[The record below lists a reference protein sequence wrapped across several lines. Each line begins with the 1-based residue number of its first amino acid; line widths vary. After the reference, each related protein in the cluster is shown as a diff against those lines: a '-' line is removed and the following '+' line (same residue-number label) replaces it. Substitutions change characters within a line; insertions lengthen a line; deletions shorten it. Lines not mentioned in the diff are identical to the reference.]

1 MLSDAFMQTKKVR
14 KSIIISF
21 FFNFIIV
28 NLRLN
33 KVKMIKASV
42 GICIGASS
50 ISIVQA
56 QQNAES
62 IQITNVR
69 TVSHEGNPR
78 KILEEFFVQ
87 NDLSGKSVVVTGRK
101 FRNLVNTVSISEP
114 EAIEETLSYIKL
126 SEKYN
131 AIASLGGE
139 NFIIYCINDSGG
151 IDNVLSGNKCA
162 SGTGEFFLQ
171 QIRRMNLSLEEALKL
186 ANDEK
191 YYVVSGRCSVFCKSD
206 CTHALN
212 KGIDKGL
219 VVSGLCKMI
228 ADKTI
233 ELLAKQ
239 RSGKILLIGGVSQ
252 NKTVTRFIKDK
263 YPDSL
268 VLNESSYFEALG
280 AAIKGLKIE
289 CTFSS
294 ENIFRNNKHTFST
307 LLPLKKA
314 DGKVIF
320 KTLNKAEPLP
330 EDECIL
336 GLDVGST
343 TTKAVII
350 RRHDNALIA
359 GIYLRTNGNPVQASV
374 NCYKALLE
382 QLKVPVKIT
391 GLGTTGSGRHISALH
406 AMTRGV
412 VNEIIAHAVAAAHFD
427 KDVDTIF
434 EIGGQDAKYTHL
446 TNGIASDYSMN
457 EACSAG
463 TGSFLE
469 ESAKET
475 LNINYTDIAEI
486 ALTAESPLNFN
497 DQCAAFISSD
507 IKTASHEGAHREDIV
522 AGLVYSVCM
531 NYVNRVKGNRPSGRK
546 IFMQGGVC
554 YNRAVPYAM
563 SNLVNKE
570 IIVPPEP
577 GLMGAFGVALEI
589 KNRINLGFLEK
600 GKFELGE
607 LVNRKFEHVKD
618 FICAGGSD
626 HCDRKCNIAVIKI
639 DDRKYP
645 FGGACSK
652 YYNERSNENSEP
664 AKNNYV
670 KLRQNLVFNS
680 LEIAENPVEKHDET
694 QGSIHFDGRKSIGI
708 IKSFQ
713 VNTLYPFYK
722 RFFTLLGF
730 DVLLSDKADHGGMD
744 KMSSSFCYPVEIAYG
759 MFHNLLKKN
768 PDYIFSPHITE
779 MDYNDGHKYKRLCVF
794 VQGESY
800 YLRSAYSDEK
810 IPPVISPILNFKD
823 KKANVRKVFRE
834 IAVQLGKL
842 PSLGETAFDEAW
854 EEFSLIQEKFKLLGR
869 KALAELESDKSK
881 FGVVLF
887 GRPYNAFAAEA
898 NLNIPHKFAS
908 RNIIVIPH
916 DFLPNEN
923 YHSYD
928 NMYWYSGQQILRSAR
943 FTKEHEQLF
952 GVYITNFS
960 CGPDSFLLS
969 YFRNIMGSKPS
980 LTLELDSHSAD
991 VGVDTRIDAAL
1002 DIIRNYIEL
1011 NKQGMIAETP
1021 EGIPPLAIISK
1032 NKKTLIV
1039 DNENREHELTSPKI
1053 EIVIPSMGN
1062 FSTEAFSAICR
1073 SAGMNSRSLPV
1084 PTSET
1089 LKLGRGN
1096 TTCKECLPFILTT
1109 GSLVEYCRNKDNNGN
1124 GQVIK
1129 NSADNRKNG
1138 KKVLFFMPHG
1148 YGPCRQGQYYISLK
1162 DIISNLKLKDIGIL
1176 SMDDEASFED
1186 LGTDFFIKG
1195 WLAITIAD
1203 VIHDIESVIH
1213 TLAADKLSALQ
1224 ILNEEWK
1231 KILFSLENES
1241 RKGIFRQLKE
1251 AAMEIAA
1258 IKLKMPVEDAKV
1270 ISLIGEI
1277 YVRREEFSRGELVQT
1292 LIANGF
1298 VVRTAPIS
1306 EYVYYSNYLI
1316 KKGIVEGNDFKSRLQ
1331 ITIKDKYQRYYE
1343 RKIKNIFSVTGLYN
1357 TEMVEI
1363 EKTVDY
1369 AKELISE
1376 KLVGETILTTGL
1388 ALRDIL
1394 DNACGVISIG
1404 PFNCMP
1410 SRLSEAILNKEMTLE
1425 GKYRNGNLKRNGYP
1439 EEISS
1444 LPFLYIETDGN
1455 PFPQITQSRLEIFM
1469 MQAEKLHR
1477 AIAIHKQ
1484 V

>member
-1 MLSDAFMQTKKVR
+1 
-14 KSIIISF
+14 
-21 FFNFIIV
+21 
-28 NLRLN
+28 
-33 KVKMIKASV
+33 MIKASV

-56 QQNAES
+56 EKRAGS
-62 IQITNVR
+62 IHITNVR
-69 TVSHEGNPR
+69 TVPHEGNPGQV
-78 KILEEFFVQ
+78 LEDYFVQ
-87 NDLSGKSVVVTGRK
+87 NDLTDISVVVTGRK
-101 FRNLVNTVSISEP
+101 FRNLINAASIPEP
-114 EAIEETLSYIKL
+114 EAIEESLAYLKL
-126 SEKYN
+126 HGKYN

-139 NFIIYCINDSGG
+139 NFIVYCINNSGG
-151 IDNVLSGNKCA
+151 IDKVLSGNKCA

-171 QIRRMNLSLEEALKL
+171 QIRRMNISLEDALRF
-186 ANDEK
+186 ADEEK

-239 RSGKILLIGGVSQ
+239 ASNKILLIGGVSG
-252 NKTVTRFIKDK
+252 NKTVVRFIKEK
-263 YPDSL
+263 YPESA
-268 VLNESSYFEALG
+268 VLQESGYFESLG
-280 AAIKGLKIE
+280 AALKGLKE
-289 CTFSS
+289 EFSFSS
-294 ENIFRNNKHTFST
+294 DNIFRKNSGTFAS
-307 LLPLKKA
+307 LPPLKSA
-314 DGKVIF
+314 EGKVIF
-320 KTLNKAEPLP
+320 KSIKRAEPKSH
-330 EDECIL
+330 DECIL

-350 RRHDNALIA
+350 RVHDNALLA
-359 GIYLRTNGNPVQASV
+359 SVYLRTNGNPVQASV
-374 NCYKALLE
+374 NCYSSLNE
-382 QLKVPVKIT
+382 QLKVPVNIT

-406 AMTRGV
+406 AMTHGV

-446 TNGIASDYSMN
+446 TNGIASDYAMN

-475 LNINYTDIAEI
+475 LNIAYTDIADI
-486 ALTAESPLNFN
+486 ALTAKSPLNFN

-507 IKTASHEGAHREDIV
+507 IKTASHEGAQREDIV
-522 AGLVYSVCM
+522 AGLVYSICM
-531 NYVNRVKGNRPSGRK
+531 NYVNRVKGNRPVGRK

-577 GLMGAFGVALEI
+577 GLMGAFGAALEI
-589 KNRINLGFLEK
+589 KNRIDLGFIEK
-600 GKFELGE
+600 SNFSLGE
-607 LVNRKFEHVKD
+607 LVARKFDHVKD
-618 FICAGGSD
+618 FICAGGSE
-626 HCDRKCNIAVIKI
+626 HCDRKCKIAVIKVG
-639 DDRKYP
+639 DKKYP

-652 YYNERSNENSEP
+652 YYNERTNEKTEP

-670 KLRQNLVFNS
+670 KVRQDLVFN
-680 LEIAENPVEKHDET
+680 NPE
-694 QGSIHFDGRKSIGI
+694 QLPKSDSRSTIGI

-713 VNTLYPFYK
+713 VNSLYPFYHK
-722 RFFTLLGF
+722 FFTQLGF
-730 DVLLSDKADHGGMD
+730 NVVLSDKVDHEGMD

-759 MFHNLLKKN
+759 MFHNLLKKR
-768 PDYIFSPHITE
+768 PDYIFIPHITE

-794 VQGESY
+794 VQAESY
-800 YLRSAYSDEK
+800 YLKSAYSGES
-810 IPPVISPILNFKD
+810 IPPIISPILNFKD
-823 KKANVRKVFRE
+823 KKENVRKSFRD
-834 IAVQLGKL
+834 IAVQLGKRA
-842 PSLGETAFDEAW
+842 SDGEHAFDEAW
-854 EEFSLIQEKFKLLGR
+854 AGFAKIQEEFRSLGR

-881 FGVVLF
+881 FGIVLF
-887 GRPYNAFAAEA
+887 GRPYNAFASEA

-908 RNIIVIPH
+908 KNIIVIPH
-916 DFLPNEN
+916 DFLPNDN

-943 FTKEHEQLF
+943 FTKEHDQLF
-952 GVYITNFS
+952 GAYITNFS

-969 YFRNIMGSKPS
+969 YFRNIMGTKPS

-1002 DIIRNYIEL
+1002 DIIRNYLEL
-1011 NKQGMIAETP
+1011 KKQGLIAERSN
-1021 EGIPPLAIISK
+1021 GFAPLSIISK
-1032 NKKTLIV
+1032 NRKTLIV
-1039 DNENREHELTSPKI
+1039 DNAGKEHELTSPEI
-1053 EIVIPSMGN
+1053 EVIIPSMGN

-1073 SAGMNSRSLPV
+1073 SAGMNTRSLPV
-1084 PTSET
+1084 PTTET
-1089 LKLGRGN
+1089 LKHGRGN

-1109 GSLVEYCRNKDNNGN
+1109 GSLVEYCRNKHQNGN
-1124 GQVIK
+1124 SIAG
-1129 NSADNRKNG
+1129 SATIGKNG

-1186 LGTDFFIKG
+1186 LGTDFFLKG
-1195 WLAITIAD
+1195 WLAISIAD
-1203 VIHDIESVIH
+1203 VIHDIESVIQ
-1213 TLAADKLSALQ
+1213 TLAVNRTEALK
-1224 ILNEEWK
+1224 ILHEEWSR
-1231 KILFSLENES
+1231 ILFSLENEN

-1251 AAMEIAA
+1251 SAKDLASIE
-1258 IKLKMPVEDAKV
+1258 LKMPLEEAKV

-1277 YVRREEFSRGELVQT
+1277 YVRREEFSRGDLVQT
-1292 LIANGF
+1292 LVSNGF
-1298 VVRTAPIS
+1298 VVKTAPIS
-1306 EYVYYSNYLI
+1306 EYIYYSNYLI
-1316 KKGIVEGNDFKSRLQ
+1316 KKGIIDGSDYKSRMQ
-1331 ITIKDKYQRYYE
+1331 IAIKDKYQRYYE
-1343 RKIKNIFSVTGLYN
+1343 RKIKNIFADTGLFKP
-1357 TEMVEI
+1357 EMVEI
-1363 EKTVDY
+1363 EKTVNY

-1394 DNACGVISIG
+1394 DEACGVISIG

-1425 GKYRNGNLKRNGYP
+1425 GKYKYGKLKRNGYP
-1439 EEISS
+1439 DDVHS
-1444 LPFLYIETDGN
+1444 LPFLYIESDGN

-1469 MQAEKLHR
+1469 MQAEKLHK
-1477 AIAIHKQ
+1477 AMSLHKQ

>member
-1 MLSDAFMQTKKVR
+1 
-14 KSIIISF
+14 
-21 FFNFIIV
+21 
-28 NLRLN
+28 
-33 KVKMIKASV
+33 MIKASV

-50 ISIVQA
+50 ISIVRAGQDT
-56 QQNAES
+56 ES
-62 IQITNVR
+62 IHITDVK
-69 TVSHEGNPR
+69 TITHEGNPR
-78 KILEEFFVQ
+78 KVLEEYFTN
-87 NDLSGKSVVVTGRK
+87 NDLSGISVTVTGRK
-101 FRNLVNTVSISEP
+101 FRNLINAHSISEP
-114 EAIEETLSYIKL
+114 EAIEESLAYLKL
-126 SEKYN
+126 TGKYN

-139 NFIIYCINDSGG
+139 NFIIYCINNNGG
-151 IDNVLSGNKCA
+151 IDKVLSGNKCA

-171 QIRRMNLSLEEALKL
+171 QIRRMNINLDEALEL
-186 ANDEK
+186 ADKEK

-212 KGIDKGL
+212 KGIEKGL

-228 ADKTI
+228 AEKTN

-239 RSGKILLIGGVSQ
+239 SSGNILLIGGVSQ
-252 NKTVTRFIKDK
+252 NKTVARFIKEK
-263 YPDSL
+263 YPQSAIIE
-268 VLNESSYFEALG
+268 ESPYFEALG
-280 AAIKGLKIE
+280 AAIKGLKE
-289 CTFSS
+289 GYSFSSNNVFRDNEQTFSV
-294 ENIFRNNKHTFST
+294 
-307 LLPLKKA
+307 LAPLKQA
-314 DGKVIF
+314 EGKVIF
-320 KTLNKAEPLP
+320 KSLKKAEPIQG
-330 EDECIL
+330 DECIL

-350 RRHDNALIA
+350 RVHDNALVA
-359 GIYLRTNGNPVQASV
+359 SVYLRTNGNPVLASV
-374 NCYKALLE
+374 NCYKALNE
-382 QLKVPVKIT
+382 QLKVTVNII

-406 AMTRGV
+406 AMTHGV

-427 KDVDTIF
+427 KEVDTIF

-446 TNGIASDYSMN
+446 TNGIASDYAMN

-475 LNINYTDIAEI
+475 LNINYTDIADI
-486 ALTAESPLNFN
+486 ALKAEAPLNFN

-507 IKTASHEGAHREDIV
+507 IKTASHEGAKRDDIV
-522 AGLVYSVCM
+522 AGLVYSICM
-531 NYVNRVKGNRPSGRK
+531 NYVNRVKGNRPTGRK

-563 SNLVNKE
+563 SNLVDKE

-589 KNRINLGFLEK
+589 KNRIKLGFIEK
-600 GKFELGE
+600 GNYELSE
-607 LVNRKFEHVKD
+607 LVNRKFDHVKD
-618 FICAGGSD
+618 FICAGGSE
-626 HCDRKCNIAVIKI
+626 HCDRKCKIAIIRVGEK
-639 DDRKYP
+639 KYP

-652 YYNERSNENSEP
+652 YYNERSNDKIET
-664 AKNNYV
+664 AGKNYV
-670 KLRQNLVFNS
+670 KVRQEMVFNVPDNKEKFPARHKIFQNTS
-680 LEIAENPVEKHDET
+680 LSAGNK
-694 QGSIHFDGRKSIGI
+694 QSIGI

-713 VNTLYPFYK
+713 VNSLFPFYHK
-722 RFFTLLGF
+722 FFTLLGF
-730 DVLLSDKADHGGMD
+730 DVILSDKVDHEGMD

-768 PDYIFSPHITE
+768 PDYIFMPHITE

-800 YLRSAYSDEK
+800 YLRSAYSDK
-810 IPPVISPILNFKD
+810 KLPKVISPILNFKD
-823 KKANVRKVFRE
+823 KKENVSKAFSE
-834 IAVQLGKL
+834 IAVQLGRR
-842 PSLGETAFDEAW
+842 SGEGRYAFEEAW
-854 EEFSLIQEKFKLLGR
+854 TDFTDLQKKFKMLGK
-869 KALAELESDKSK
+869 KAIAEIESDRSK
-881 FGVVLF
+881 FGIVLF

-908 RNIIVIPH
+908 KNIVVIPH
-916 DFLPNEN
+916 DFLPNEK

-943 FTKEHEQLF
+943 FTKEHDQLF
-952 GVYITNFS
+952 GAYISNFS

-1002 DIIRNYIEL
+1002 DIIRNYIVL
-1011 NKQGMIAETP
+1011 KKQGLIRERPNGTA
-1021 EGIPPLAIISK
+1021 PLSIFSK
-1032 NKKTLIV
+1032 NKRTLIA
-1039 DNENREHELTSPKI
+1039 DSNGNEHELTSP
-1053 EIVIPSMGN
+1053 EVEVVIPSMGN
-1062 FSTEAFSAICR
+1062 FSTEAFSAVCR
-1073 SAGMNSRSLPV
+1073 SAGMNSRSLPI
-1084 PTSET
+1084 PTTET

-1109 GSLVEYCRNKDNNGN
+1109 GSLVEYCMKKQSNGN
-1124 GQVIK
+1124 
-1129 NSADNRKNG
+1129 DNTINGTASVQKNG

-1186 LGTDFFIKG
+1186 LGTDFFLKG

-1203 VIHDIESVIH
+1203 IIHDIESVIK
-1213 TLAADKLSALQ
+1213 TLAVNRTEALEL
-1224 ILNEEWK
+1224 LNEEWK
-1231 KILFSLENES
+1231 RILFSLENEN

-1251 AAMEIAA
+1251 SANGLCS
-1258 IKLKMPVEDAKV
+1258 IKLKIPLEEAKV

-1277 YVRREEFSRGELVQT
+1277 YVRREEFSRGDLVQT
-1292 LIANGF
+1292 LISNGF

-1306 EYVYYSNYLI
+1306 EYIYYSNYLI
-1316 KKGIVEGNDFKSRLQ
+1316 KKGIVDGYDYKNRLQ
-1331 ITIKDKYQRYYE
+1331 ITIKDRYQKFYE
-1343 RKIKNIFSVTGLYN
+1343 RKIKNIFAGTGLFN
-1357 TEMVEI
+1357 PEMVQI
-1363 EKTVDY
+1363 EKTIDY
-1369 AKELISE
+1369 ARELVSD

-1394 DNACGVISIG
+1394 DEACGVISIG

-1425 GKYRNGNLKRNGYP
+1425 GKYKYGKLKRNGYP

-1444 LPFLYIETDGN
+1444 LPFLYIESDGN

-1469 MQAEKLHR
+1469 MQAEKLHK
-1477 AIAIHKQ
+1477 AMNLHKHS
-1484 V
+1484 

>member
-1 MLSDAFMQTKKVR
+1 
-14 KSIIISF
+14 
-21 FFNFIIV
+21 
-28 NLRLN
+28 
-33 KVKMIKASV
+33 MIKASV

-56 QQNAES
+56 RLNTKS
-62 IQITNVR
+62 IQITDVR
-69 TVSHEGNPR
+69 TISHEGNPR
-78 KILEEFFVQ
+78 NVLEDYFRQ
-87 NDLSGKSVVVTGRK
+87 NDLSGISVVVTGRK
-101 FRNLVNTVSISEP
+101 FRNLVNAGSISEP
-114 EAIEETLSYIKL
+114 EAIEEALSYLKL
-126 SEKYN
+126 NGKYK

-139 NFIIYCINDSGG
+139 NFLVYCLNNSGG

-171 QIRRMNLSLEEALKL
+171 QIRRMNISLEEALRL
-186 ANDEK
+186 ADEEK

-239 RSGKILLIGGVSQ
+239 KSDKILLIGGVSH
-252 NKTVTRFIKDK
+252 NKTVVRFIKEK
-263 YPDSL
+263 YPESL
-268 VLNESSYFEALG
+268 VLQEGVYFEALG
-280 AAIKGLKIE
+280 AALKGIKEEHK
-289 CTFSS
+289 FNS
-294 ENIFRNNKHTFST
+294 ENKFRDNINTFAS
-307 LLPLKKA
+307 LEPLKNA
-314 DGKVIF
+314 EGKVIF
-320 KTLNKAEPLP
+320 KSLIKAKPLP
-330 EDECIL
+330 GDECIL

-343 TTKAVII
+343 TTKAVLI
-350 RRHDNALIA
+350 RVHDNALIA
-359 GIYLRTNGNPVQASV
+359 SIYLRTNGNPVQASV
-374 NCYKALLE
+374 NCYKALSE
-382 QLKVPVKIT
+382 QLNVPVKIT
-391 GLGTTGSGRHISALH
+391 GLGTTGSGRHISGLH
-406 AMTRGV
+406 AMTHGV
-412 VNEIIAHAVAAAHFD
+412 VNEIIAHAVAAAFFD

-446 TNGIASDYSMN
+446 TNGIASDYAMN

-475 LNINYTDIAEI
+475 LNISYTDIADI

-507 IKTASHEGAHREDIV
+507 IKTASHEGAKREDIV
-522 AGLVYSVCM
+522 AGLVYSICM
-531 NYVNRVKGNRPSGRK
+531 NYVNRVKGNRPVGRK

-563 SNLVNKE
+563 SNIMNKE

-600 GKFELGE
+600 SNFELKE
-607 LVNRKFEHVKD
+607 LIERKFNHEKD
-618 FICAGGSD
+618 FICAGGSE
-626 HCDRKCNIAVIKI
+626 HCDRKCKIAIIKVG
-639 DDRKYP
+639 DKKYP

-652 YYNERSNENSEP
+652 YYNERSNEKSEP
-664 AKNNYV
+664 AKKNYV
-670 KLRQNLVFNS
+670 KMRQELVFN
-680 LEIAENPVEKHDET
+680 IPDPGKDPR
-694 QGSIHFDGRKSIGI
+694 GSNLTFRHEAFNSNTRPTIGI

-713 VNTLYPFYK
+713 VNTLFPFYQK
-722 RFFTLLGF
+722 FFSLLGF
-730 DVLLSDKADHGGMD
+730 DVVLSDRVDHEGMD

-759 MFHNLLKKN
+759 MFHNLLKKK
-768 PDYIFSPHITE
+768 PDYIFIPHITE

-794 VQGESY
+794 VQAESY
-800 YLRSAYSDEK
+800 YLKSAYSDEK
-810 IPPVISPILNFKD
+810 LPPVLSPILNFKD
-823 KKANVRKVFRE
+823 KRENVRKDFRD
-834 IAVQLGKL
+834 IAIQLGKR
-842 PSLGETAFDEAW
+842 SAEGEYAFDMAW
-854 EEFSLIQEKFKLLGR
+854 GDFMEMQEKFKQLGLQ
-869 KALAELESDKSK
+869 ALAELESDRSK
-881 FGVVLF
+881 FGIVLF

-908 RNIIVIPH
+908 KNIIVIPH

-943 FTKEHEQLF
+943 FTKEHDQLF
-952 GVYITNFS
+952 GAYITNFS

-969 YFRNIMGSKPS
+969 YFRNIMGTKPS

-1011 NKQGMIAETP
+1011 KKQGMITERSNGSA
-1021 EGIPPLAIISK
+1021 PLSIISK
-1032 NKKTLIV
+1032 NKRTLIV
-1039 DNENREHELTSPKI
+1039 DNSGKEHELTSPDVEVI
-1053 EIVIPSMGN
+1053 IPSMGK

-1084 PTSET
+1084 PTTET
-1089 LKLGRGN
+1089 LKHGRGN

-1109 GSLVEYCRNKDNNGN
+1109 GSLVEYCRNKHKNGN
-1124 GQVIK
+1124 SVTKTDPVAVGQ
-1129 NSADNRKNG
+1129 NG
-1138 KKVLFFMPHG
+1138 KKILFFMPHG

-1176 SMDDEASFED
+1176 SMDDETSFDD
-1186 LGTDFFIKG
+1186 LGSDFFLKG

-1203 VIHDIESVIH
+1203 IIHDIESIIQ
-1213 TLAADKLSALQ
+1213 TLAVDKHSALE
-1224 ILNEEWK
+1224 ILNEQFSR
-1231 KILFSLENES
+1231 ILFSLENEN

-1251 AAMEIAA
+1251 TAKELTS
-1258 IKLKMPVEDAKV
+1258 IKLKIPLEEAKV

-1277 YVRREEFSRGELVQT
+1277 YVRREEFSRGDLVQS
-1292 LIANGF
+1292 LIAKGF
-1298 VVRTAPIS
+1298 VVKTAPIS
-1306 EYVYYSNYLI
+1306 EYIYYSNYLI
-1316 KKGIVEGNDFKSRLQ
+1316 KKGIVDGSDYRSRLQ
-1331 ITIKDKYQRYYE
+1331 VTIKDKYQKYYE
-1343 RKIKNIFSVTGLYN
+1343 KKIKNIFAITGLYKP
-1357 TEMVEI
+1357 EMVEI
-1363 EKTVDY
+1363 EKTVNY
-1369 AKELISE
+1369 AKELVSE

-1394 DNACGVISIG
+1394 DEACGVISIG

-1425 GKYRNGNLKRNGYP
+1425 GKYKYGKLKRNGYP
-1439 EEISS
+1439 EDISS
-1444 LPFLYIETDGN
+1444 LPFLYIESDGN
-1455 PFPQITQSRLEIFM
+1455 PYPQITQSRLEIFM
-1469 MQAEKLHR
+1469 MQAEKLHK
-1477 AIAIHKQ
+1477 AILTKSQATT
-1484 V
+1484 

>member
-1 MLSDAFMQTKKVR
+1 MNT
-14 KSIIISF
+14 
-21 FFNFIIV
+21 
-28 NLRLN
+28 
-33 KVKMIKASV
+33 ASL

-50 ISIVQA
+50 ISIVRA
-56 QQNAES
+56 QPIAGS
-62 IQITNVR
+62 IQITGVR
-69 TVSHEGNPR
+69 TISHEGNPR
-78 KILEEFFVQ
+78 KVLEDFFCLE
-87 NDLSGKSVVVTGRK
+87 DLTGISVVVTGRK
-101 FRNLVNTVSISEP
+101 FRNLINAVSIPEP
-114 EAIEETLSYIKL
+114 EAIEESLNYLKNIKHD
-126 SEKYN
+126 SRFNGNDNYR

-139 NFIIYCINDSGG
+139 NFIVYCLDNKGG

-171 QIRRMNLSLEEALKL
+171 QIGRMNIDINEALQL
-186 ANDEK
+186 ADEEN

-212 KGIDKGL
+212 KGIEKGL

-239 RSGKILLIGGVSQ
+239 KSVKILLIGGVSR
-252 NKTVTRFIKDK
+252 NKTVVKFIKEK
-263 YPDSL
+263 YPL
-268 VLNESSYFEALG
+268 AAIPEEAPYFEALG
-280 AAIKGLKIE
+280 AALKGLEKYSGID
-289 CTFSS
+289 SQ
-294 ENIFRNNKHTFST
+294 NIFRENSNTFAS
-307 LLPLKKA
+307 LEPLTSPKAKVTFKELTKA
-314 DGKVIF
+314 DARRG
-320 KTLNKAEPLP
+320 
-330 EDECIL
+330 DECIL

-350 RRHDNALIA
+350 RTSDNALIA
-359 GIYLRTNGNPVQASV
+359 SVYLRTNGNPVQASV
-374 NCYKALLE
+374 NCYQLLNE
-382 QLKVPVKIT
+382 QLKVPVNIT

-406 AMTRGV
+406 AMTHGI

-446 TNGIASDYSMN
+446 TSGIASDYAMN

-475 LNINYTDIAEI
+475 LNIHYTDIAEI
-486 ALTAESPLNFN
+486 ALKAKRPLNFN

-507 IKTASHEGAHREDIV
+507 IKTASHEGAAREDIV
-522 AGLVYSVCM
+522 AGLVYSICM
-531 NYVNRVKGNRPSGRK
+531 NYVNRVKGNRPVGKK

-554 YNRAVPYAM
+554 YNRAIPYAM

-600 GKFELGE
+600 SYFSLDELIG
-607 LVNRKFEHVKD
+607 RKFSHEKD
-618 FICAGGSD
+618 FICAGGSE
-626 HCDRKCNIAVIKI
+626 HCDRKCKIAIIKVAEN
-639 DDRKYP
+639 KYP

-652 YYNERSNENSEP
+652 YYNERASEKTDP

-670 KLRQNLVFNS
+670 KIRQELVFEKTADSNVK
-680 LEIAENPVEKHDET
+680 INGNPVKSEIQIPES
-694 QGSIHFDGRKSIGI
+694 GILSIGI

-713 VNTLYPFYK
+713 VNTLFPFYRK
-722 RFFTLLGF
+722 YFESLGCNVILP
-730 DVLLSDKADHGGMD
+730 DNVDHEGMD

-759 MFHNLLKKN
+759 MFHNLLAKK
-768 PDYIFSPHITE
+768 PDYIFMPHITE

-800 YLRSAYSDEK
+800 YLKSAYSDK
-810 IPPVISPILNFKD
+810 KLPTVISPVINFKGD
-823 KKANVRKVFRE
+823 KNNVVKIFRD
-834 IAVQLGKL
+834 IAKQLGRTGTDGEKAFNTAWKHFNDIQNEFKE
-842 PSLGETAFDEAW
+842 LG
-854 EEFSLIQEKFKLLGR
+854 K
-869 KALAELESDKSK
+869 KALAEIESDESK

-908 RNIIVIPH
+908 KNILIIPH
-916 DFLPNEN
+916 DFLPNDN

-943 FTKEHEQLF
+943 FVKEHKQLF

-969 YFRNIMGSKPS
+969 YFRNIMGTKPS

-1011 NKQGMIAETP
+1011 KKQGMIAERTN
-1021 EGIPPLAIISK
+1021 GFSPLSIISK

-1039 DNENREHELTSPKI
+1039 DSSGEEHRITSPEI
-1053 EIVIPSMGN
+1053 EVIIPSMGKY
-1062 FSTEAFSAICR
+1062 STQAFSAICR
-1073 SAGMNSRSLPV
+1073 SAGMNSRPLDV
-1084 PTSET
+1084 PTTET
-1089 LKLGRGN
+1089 LKHGRGH
-1096 TTCKECLPFILTT
+1096 TTCKECLPFIITT
-1109 GSLVEYCRNKDNNGN
+1109 GSLVEYCRNNLQNGN
-1124 GQVIK
+1124 SK
-1129 NSADNRKNG
+1129 NLPGLKLNG
-1138 KKVLFFMPHG
+1138 KKEKKVLFFMPHG
-1148 YGPCRQGQYYISLK
+1148 YGPCRQGQYYILLK
-1162 DIISNLKLKDIGIL
+1162 DIISELKLKNIGIL

-1186 LGTDFFIKG
+1186 LGTDFFLKG
-1195 WLAITIAD
+1195 WIAITIAD
-1203 VIHDIESVIH
+1203 IIHDIESTIL
-1213 TLAADKLSALQ
+1213 TLAKDKESALALLENQ
-1224 ILNEEWK
+1224 WR
-1231 KILFSLENES
+1231 KIIFSLEHDN
-1241 RKGIFRQLKE
+1241 RKEIFRQLRE
-1251 AAMEIAA
+1251 SALSLAQ
-1258 IKLKMPVEDAKV
+1258 VELSKPLNEAKV

-1277 YVRREEFSRGELVQT
+1277 YVRREEFSRGDLVKT
-1292 LIANGF
+1292 LINKGF
-1298 VVRTAPIS
+1298 VVRTAPIA

-1316 KKGIVEGNDFKSRLQ
+1316 KNSIVEGSGLKNRMQ
-1331 ITIKDKYQRYYE
+1331 ISLKDRYQRYYE
-1343 RKIKNIFSVTGLYN
+1343 KKIKNIFAVTGIFN
-1357 TEMVEI
+1357 PEMVEI
-1363 EKTVDY
+1363 EKTINY
-1369 AKELISE
+1369 AKDLISE

-1394 DNACGVISIG
+1394 DEACGVISIG

-1425 GKYRNGNLKRNGYP
+1425 GKYRNGKIKQNGYP
-1439 EEISS
+1439 EDISS
-1444 LPFLYIETDGN
+1444 LPFLYIESDGN

-1469 MQAEKLHR
+1469 MQADKLYN
-1477 AIAIHKQ
+1477 AIRRKKLDKKA
-1484 V
+1484 VN